1 MESIKGHKQYKDAMR
16 QLFTWNQNPAMKNKQ
31 HDDFPDS
38 LAGMLS
44 NVLTSFSSKVKV
56 YDANRFGI

>member
-16 QLFTWNQNPAMKNKQ
+16 QLFTWNQNPNMKNKQ

-44 NVLTSFSSKVKV
+44 NVLNSTNNVAKV
-56 YDANRFGI
+56 YDAKNFGI